1 MSYPTLTVE
10 SALEILS
17 MFADDRRWTD
27 EFVARTVGVDGPTI
41 DEGRMS
47 GALEL
52 LYDVVESLGDAR
64 SPGFFARFE
73 GLAAAEL
80 HKQLVLP
87 PQVAGDPGF
96 WRWLTFSHDGDF
108 ASLVN
113 WRYGSGDPPR
123 DARARYF
130 VGHVKDLMYGYLWL
144 RANAVF
150 NPSCADPYELC
161 GRGDVDIW
169 QSHVVRVDFGS
180 VPAMARAFVR
190 TVHPQPEVQQ
200 LSREEYRAL
209 AIELT
214 RRNSSMLFELFDDDQ
229 ALEFIDGV
237 WRERD
242 LWISNSG

>member
-10 SALEILS
+10 SAVEILG
-17 MFADDRRWTD
+17 MLAEERPWND
-27 EFVARTVGVDGPTI
+27 ELTAATVEVEGPTI
-41 DEGRMS
+41 DEERMR
-47 GALEL
+47 GALDL
-52 LYDVVESLGDAR
+52 LYDVVDSLGDDR
-64 SPGFFARFE
+64 SSGFFARFE
-73 GLAAAEL
+73 GLAAAGI
-80 HKQLVLP
+80 HQQLGLP
-87 PQVAGDPGF
+87 ARVAGNPGF
-96 WRWLTFSHDGDF
+96 WRWLTFSHDGDY

-130 VGHVKDLMYGYLWL
+130 IGHVKESMYGYLWL

-150 NPSCADPYELC
+150 NPGCEDPYELC

-190 TVHPQPEVQQ
+190 TVHPEPEVQK
-200 LSREEYRAL
+200 LSRDEYRAL

-214 RRNSSMLFELFDDDQ
+214 RRNSSMLFELFDDDE

-242 LWISNSG
+242 SWMSSSG

>member
-10 SALEILS
+10 SAVEFLAMLAEDRPW
-17 MFADDRRWTD
+17 ADELT
-27 EFVARTVGVDGPTI
+27 AATVEVEGPTI
-41 DEGRMS
+41 DEERMR
-47 GALEL
+47 GALDL
-52 LYDVVESLGDAR
+52 LYDVVDSLGDAP
-64 SPGFFARFE
+64 SSGFFARFE
-73 GLAAAEL
+73 GVAAAGI
-80 HKQLVLP
+80 HQQLGLP
-87 PQVAGDPGF
+87 PRVAGDPGF
-96 WRWLTFSHDGDF
+96 WRWLTFSHDGDY

-123 DARARYF
+123 DARSRYF
-130 VGHVKDLMYGYLWL
+130 IGHVKESMYGYLWL

-150 NPSCADPYELC
+150 NPACENPYELC

-190 TVHPQPEVQQ
+190 TVHPEPEVQN
-200 LSREEYRAL
+200 LSRDEYRAL

-214 RRNSSMLFELFDDDQ
+214 RRNSSMLFELFDDDE
-229 ALEFIDGV
+229 ALEFIDSV

-242 LWISNSG
+242 SWMSNTG

>member
-10 SALEILS
+10 AAVEILA
-17 MFADDRRWTD
+17 MFAEDRPWTD
-27 EFVARTVGVDGPTI
+27 EFTAATVEVDGPTI
-41 DEGRMS
+41 DDERMR
-47 GALEL
+47 GALDL
-52 LYDVVESLGDAR
+52 LYDVVDSLGDDR

-73 GLAAAEL
+73 GLAAAGI
-80 HKQLVLP
+80 HKQLALP
-87 PQVAGDPGF
+87 PRVAGDPGF

-123 DARARYF
+123 DARAGYF
-130 VGHVKDLMYGYLWL
+130 VGHVKDSLYGYLWL

-150 NPSCADPYELC
+150 DPECPDPYELC

-169 QSHVVRVDFGS
+169 KSHVVRVDSGS

-190 TVHPQPEVQQ
+190 TVHPEPGVHK

-214 RRNSSMLFELFDDDQ
+214 RRNASMLFELFDDDE
-229 ALEFIDGV
+229 ALEFVYGV

-242 LWISNSG
+242 SWISNSG